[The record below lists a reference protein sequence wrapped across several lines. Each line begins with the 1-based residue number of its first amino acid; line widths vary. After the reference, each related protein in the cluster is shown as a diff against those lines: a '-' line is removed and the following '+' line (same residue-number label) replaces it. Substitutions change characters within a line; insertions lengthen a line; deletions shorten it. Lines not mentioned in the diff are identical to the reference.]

1 MLDLTSDHKEEEWI
15 IFDAD
20 IIGDIKLCI
29 PNYGQMACLQIINE
43 ADTFEALLLGGVD
56 KDNKLKSEVWRLEIS
71 F

>member
-1 MLDLTSDHKEEEWI
+1 
-15 IFDAD
+15 
-20 IIGDIKLCI
+20 
-29 PNYGQMACLQIINE
+29 MACLQIINE